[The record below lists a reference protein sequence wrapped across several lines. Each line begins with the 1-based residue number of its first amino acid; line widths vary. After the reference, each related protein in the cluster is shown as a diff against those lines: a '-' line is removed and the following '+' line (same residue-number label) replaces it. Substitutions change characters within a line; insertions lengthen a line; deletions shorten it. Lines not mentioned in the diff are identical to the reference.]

1 MGRDF
6 PRGVLA
12 VPLCALP
19 LPTAGVVCQ
28 DYPQFTEKQS
38 MQTTAA
44 SAPPLASI
52 SIDIGKDISH
62 LG

>member
-1 MGRDF
+1 
-6 PRGVLA
+6 
-12 VPLCALP
+12 
-19 LPTAGVVCQ
+19 
-28 DYPQFTEKQS
+28 

-62 LG
+62 LVRPEGKIAFGPCRARVRICRPKFGRDDVEGPRV